1 MTDKMNNL
9 KLTKWLQIVWEALRE
24 QDDLKR
30 SRMLR
35 VADRLL
41 KAKIS
46 RRLHHVEHKTVST
59 EYESLNNACTGSERS
74 NCGQELTKPK
84 RQLLGGGA
92 V

>member
-9 KLTKWLQIVWEALRE
+9 KLTKWLQIVWDALRE

-41 KAKIS
+41 KASNQQALAS
-46 RRLHHVEHKTVST
+46 RRTQNSEYGIREPEQRLHRKRAVELRTRI
-59 EYESLNNACTGSERS
+59 N
-74 NCGQELTKPK
+74 
-84 RQLLGGGA
+84 
-92 V
+92 